1 MIFRLAL
8 AILSGIALVLAF
20 PPFGAGFLAWGALVP
35 LFFSLDGVSRRTAF
49 LLGSASGL
57 AFYLGTVYWVIHSMY
72 NFGGVPLGVSIL
84 VMLSL
89 VLYLSLYAGVFALLV
104 SVAAGFDRLAKV
116 MLFPAFWVM
125 LEYLRGHLFTGF
137 PWVLLGYTQSQY
149 LPLIQISDI
158 TGVWGVSYLIAAFNA
173 AAFFVLRHL
182 VKKEERVPLLPA
194 GAAIALLSLT
204 LVYGMLRMNN
214 VDKEVSGWSAMKVGI
229 AQGSIDQSVKWDG
242 GYQQKTLDIYK
253 DLTTKAGLESA
264 RLVIW
269 PETAIPFYFEAEK
282 IKDGFIGSIM
292 RDTGTYVLTG
302 SPSYNYNPV
311 SGEVSYYNSAYLLS
325 PAGEALGRYD
335 KIHLVPFGEYVP
347 LRSILPFKKLTAGVG
362 DFNEG
367 PGPVPIMF
375 EGGGIGTLVCFE
387 SIFPEIA
394 RGAVK
399 NGATMLA
406 NLTNDAW
413 FGYTS
418 APYQHFG
425 MAVFRAVEN
434 KSYLVRA
441 ANTGI
446 SAVIDPNGRIR
457 KETRLFERTVIVD
470 EIRLRQGGLTFYSRY
485 GDAFAW
491 ACAAISGAF
500 ILTRLRRRN

>member
-1 MIFRLAL
+1 MIFRFAL

-35 LFFSLDGVSRRTAF
+35 LFFSLDGASRRTAF
-49 LLGSASGL
+49 LLGSASGF

-89 VLYLSLYAGVFALLV
+89 VLYLSLYTGVFGLLV
-104 SVAAGFDRLAKV
+104 SVTAGFDRLARV

-182 VKKEERVPLLPA
+182 VKKEERLPVLPV

-204 LVYGMLRMNN
+204 LVYGMLRMDN

-253 DLTTKAGLESA
+253 DLTSKAGRENA

-282 IKDGFIGSIM
+282 IRDGFVGSIM
-292 RDTGTYVLTG
+292 RDAGTYVLTG

-311 SGEVSYYNSAYLLS
+311 SAEVSYYNSVYLLS

-470 EIRLRQGGLTFYSRY
+470 EIRLRQGDLTFYSRY

-491 ACAAISGAF
+491 ACAVISGAF